1 MAFDAVAVRCL
12 VKDLKD
18 KLINSRID
26 KIHQPEKD
34 EIHLLIRAGGTN
46 HRLVLSASASAARA
60 HLSSH
65 AKTGPMEPPMLCMLL
80 RKKLQGAKILEITQP
95 DLERA
100 LMLKFD
106 SVNELGDHVELTL
119 AVEIMGR
126 YSNIILVDENG
137 KILKKISVPTEV
149 ERGENAIIDNIVDLC
164 GKICD
169 ESNIKLSQVEKIGI
183 GVPGTVD
190 SENGMI
196 MFACNLN
203 FNKVSIKP
211 IEEKCGVSVKIL
223 NDADAAA
230 YGEYVASGSKA
241 DSFICIT
248 LGTGIGSGIIINGK
262 IYNGFN
268 GAGGEIGHTTLIKD
282 GVQCSCGRKGC
293 WEKYASATALVSQT
307 KAAIKNNP
315 ESIMSKETVINGQTA
330 FRAADKGDE
339 TALKVVEK
347 YIEYVAEG
355 LVNVINIFQPKK
367 VVIGGGI
374 SREGEPFI
382 SRVREFVYKYDYNK
396 YLDKTEI
403 TAAELFNDAGIVGA
417 ALY

>member
-1 MAFDAVAVRCL
+1 MAQRMPPQYLVCL
-12 VKDLKD
+12 
-18 KLINSRID
+18 
-26 KIHQPEKD
+26 
-34 EIHLLIRAGGTN
+34 A
-46 HRLVLSASASAARA
+46 LV
-60 HLSSH
+60 
-65 AKTGPMEPPMLCMLL
+65 
-80 RKKLQGAKILEITQP
+80 
-95 DLERA
+95 
-100 LMLKFD
+100 
-106 SVNELGDHVELTL
+106 V
-119 AVEIMGR
+119 
-126 YSNIILVDENG
+126 
-137 KILKKISVPTEV
+137 
-149 ERGENAIIDNIVDLC
+149 
-164 GKICD
+164 
-169 ESNIKLSQVEKIGI
+169 
-183 GVPGTVD
+183 
-190 SENGMI
+190 
-196 MFACNLN
+196 
-203 FNKVSIKP
+203 
-211 IEEKCGVSVKIL
+211 
-223 NDADAAA
+223 
-230 YGEYVASGSKA
+230 
-241 DSFICIT
+241 
-248 LGTGIGSGIIINGK
+248 
-262 IYNGFN
+262 YNGFN